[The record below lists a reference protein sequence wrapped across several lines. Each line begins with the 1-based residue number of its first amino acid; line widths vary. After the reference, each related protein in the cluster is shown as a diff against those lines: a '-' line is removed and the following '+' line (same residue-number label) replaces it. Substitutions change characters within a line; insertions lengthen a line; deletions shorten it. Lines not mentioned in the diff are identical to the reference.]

1 MKKSL
6 YRQVMFVLLMIC
18 LMLLIAIAI
27 KIEVFK
33 GLSTCVVFK
42 TIVSIMKNSYVS
54 SILCS
59 ILAVLIIYITQ
70 VYHSKKM
77 LKKDFRCN
85 EIIEDVYD
93 GIEIYCKL
101 KDEIPEK
108 VERMPDEDVL
118 DKRRRE
124 PLMFSTIPRCFILFT
139 MFCKPYF
146 TNPWQMYY
154 KNCFIGNVNNV
165 FLIKKSK
172 ILYQSI
178 VISFGNH
185 PFFQLLI
192 SRLQAFYNC
201 RSINTCLF

>member
-124 PLMFSTIPRCFILFT
+124 SLMFYELR
-139 MFCKPYF
+139 PYLSL
-146 TNPWQMYY
+146 P
-154 KNCFIGNVNNV
+154 I
-165 FLIKKSK
+165 
-172 ILYQSI
+172 
-178 VISFGNH
+178 
-185 PFFQLLI
+185 
-192 SRLQAFYNC
+192 
-201 RSINTCLF
+201 